1 MSNAVEPVVSS
12 APAFEPTLERARSF
26 LAEDPDP
33 ATRQELS
40 ALLSRAEQGDA
51 SARDDLVERF
61 SGTLAFGTAGLRG
74 AMGAG
79 TLRMNR
85 VVVIKATWGLGTYL
99 LEEGA
104 RLGVDPKSRGVV
116 IGFDGRK
123 NSRRFAEDAAAVLAG
138 LGIPCHVFSEPVPTP
153 VCAFAVA
160 HTGAAAGI
168 MVTASHNPPADNG
181 YKVYWAN
188 AAQIIPPHDKGIAA
202 CIARA
207 PKVPEIARPSLSAAS
222 DAGLRHRLGD
232 AVERAYLDGVKAGTF
247 RPGIGKEVPLSIV
260 YTAMHGVG
268 HRFVVRALEEQ
279 GFTRVYSV
287 PEQADPDHTFGTV
300 AFPNPEEAGALDLAL
315 AAAAEMDADLVLAND
330 PDADRIAVCLKS
342 RDGKR
347 YEMLSGN
354 DVGVLLAA
362 DALVHADTQGKQK
375 LVITTI
381 VSSTWLSR
389 IAADLG
395 AAYDEVLT
403 GFKWIANAA
412 MDAEKEGKAFVAGYE
427 EALGVSVGPLVRD
440 KDGVSAALHVAE
452 LAAALRREG
461 KTLWDRLDELSVA
474 HGLSRAAQW
483 SVVLPGSEGQARIA
497 EAMRRLREEPPAT
510 LAGAKV
516 VRQVDMAKSPAPGFE
531 QSPLPP
537 SDVLVFYDENG
548 TRLTVR
554 PSGTEPKIKMYLE
567 AVARVSDV
575 GELPK
580 AREELDGRLA
590 QIRTELM
597 GRLGL

>member
-1 MSNAVEPVVSS
+1 MSNTVEPAVSAVEP
-12 APAFEPTLERARSF
+12 ALERARSF

-33 ATRQELS
+33 STREELS
-40 ALLSRAEQGDA
+40 ALLARAEGGDVE
-51 SARDDLVERF
+51 AREDLVERF

-104 RLGVDPKSRGVV
+104 RLGVDAKKRGVV

-153 VCAFAVA
+153 LGAFAVS
-160 HTGAAAGI
+160 HVGAAAGI

-207 PKVPEIARPSLSAAS
+207 PSVQEIARPSLSS
-222 DAGLRHRLGD
+222 TTEGGLRHRLQD
-232 AVERAYLDGVKAGTF
+232 EVERAYLDGVKAGSF

-279 GFTRVYSV
+279 GFTRVFSV

-300 AFPNPEEAGALDLAL
+300 AFPNPEEAGALDLSL
-315 AAAAEMDADLVLAND
+315 AAADEMDADVVLAND
-330 PDADRIAVCLKS
+330 PDADRIAVCIKS
-342 RDGKR
+342 RDGSR

-354 DVGVLLAA
+354 AVGVLLAA
-362 DALVHADTQGKQK
+362 DALEHADTKGKQK

-412 MDAEKEGKAFVAGYE
+412 MAAEEEGKAFVCGYE

-440 KDGVSAALHVAE
+440 KDGVSAAVRVAE
-452 LAAALRREG
+452 LVAGLRREG
-461 KTLWDRLDELSVA
+461 KTLWDRLDELSVT
-474 HGLSRAAQW
+474 HGLSRDLQW

-497 EAMRRLREEPPAT
+497 EAMRRLREEPPEA
-510 LAGAKV
+510 LAGVKV
-516 VRQVDMAKSPAPGFE
+516 ARKVDMAKSPATGFE
-531 QSPLPP
+531 KSPLPP
-537 SDVLVFYDENG
+537 SDVLVFYDEEG

-580 AREELDGRLA
+580 KREELDGRLA